1 MNVSIIGYSD
11 RVKKLYLN
19 NYKFKIVKIL
29 RKKKIEKDLYTS
41 NLRNLIASDLI
52 IISLKSKKTSL
63 YIRKL
68 IKMNYKGKIII
79 ETPSIDVIDYY
90 LYFRNTNIYVM
101 EEIIFNDFILKIR
114 KIIKRE
120 KIIKIY
126 VINRGFMILYH
137 FLSIIYFWNNKKI
150 PLIYK
155 KQNDFFYF
163 RSKYFFIK
171 TNLKKTKQRTLFIK
185 LVTNK
190 NKYKFNI
197 KNSDFN
203 RIKSINFYTKLLINE
218 NNNVLN
224 IKDYNILKLKIYYLK
239 IYEKTKNFLR
249 I

>member
-120 KIIKIY
+120 KISKIY
-126 VINRGFMILYH
+126 VINRGFMIFYL
-137 FLSIIYFWNNKKI
+137 LSIFGIIKK
-150 PLIYK
+150 
-155 KQNDFFYF
+155 
-163 RSKYFFIK
+163 
-171 TNLKKTKQRTLFIK
+171 
-185 LVTNK
+185 
-190 NKYKFNI
+190 
-197 KNSDFN
+197 
-203 RIKSINFYTKLLINE
+203 
-218 NNNVLN
+218 
-224 IKDYNILKLKIYYLK
+224 YL
-239 IYEKTKNFLR
+239 
-249 I
+249 